1 MTSRSSF
8 LRWALWLA
16 AFALL
21 LKAAVPMLATA
32 SAHVQGK
39 TLVEVCTVYGMAT
52 VAVDDQ
58 GAPLP
63 PPEHGTAHNGEHCVL
78 SGLMALSTP
87 APVAAHLPV
96 VEPALALRVGA
107 TYFQTPDANA
117 VWISGLKH
125 GPPALS

>member
-1 MTSRSSF
+1 M
-8 LRWALWLA
+8 RWALWLA

-52 VAVDDQ
+52 IAVDDQ
-58 GAPLP
+58 GSPLP
-63 PPEHGTAHNGEHCVL
+63 QSDTDGAHAGEHCVL
-78 SGLMALSTP
+78 SGL
-87 APVAAHLPV
+87 
-96 VEPALALRVGA
+96 LALGVPPAVKTVDLASPMPGASLRVAA

-117 VWISGLKH
+117 AWIARLKH
-125 GPPALS
+125 GPPAFS